1 MLQESSSKKNQ
12 TQEERRK
19 MINEVYDIFD
29 TDKSG
34 YIQASELES
43 ILKALGRGS
52 SPKEIEEFL
61 SKVDTDQSGTIER
74 HEFMDAMDELY
85 SIPQTKVEEV
95 VEAFKIFDK
104 DNSGTISLDEMKKIL
119 LKYTTDFTESEIEEI
134 FKLID
139 TDQNGFISYAEF
151 ADVWKFQ

>member
-19 MINEVYDIFD
+19 MINEVFDIFD
-29 TDKSG
+29 KDKSG

-85 SIPQTKVEEV
+85 SIPQTKVEGV

>member
-1 MLQESSSKKNQ
+1 MLQETSSKLNQ

-19 MINEVYDIFD
+19 MINEVFD
-29 TDKSG
+29 VFDKDKNG
-34 YIQASELES
+34 HIQASELES

-52 SPKEIEEFL
+52 SQKEIEDFL
-61 SKVDTDQSGTIER
+61 AKVDTNQSGTIER
-74 HEFMDAMDELY
+74 HEFMDAMEEIY
-85 SIPQTKVEEV
+85 SIPQSKVEEV

-104 DNSGTISLDEMKKIL
+104 DNSGTITLDEMKKIL
-119 LKYTTDFTESEIEEI
+119 LKYTTDFTENEIEEI